1 MKTLNKVFIAAI
13 AATAMTACNNELG
26 EQFVSNN
33 GGDVKFT
40 MGIEGTSASRVAMED
55 GSYQA
60 SFESTNA
67 VGIFVKEV
75 DSYSNLEYTYN
86 GNAWTGATV
95 NVPADGVYTYYA
107 YYPYAASATS
117 TAIAAEVSADQ
128 ETGGYLANDYL
139 MANLTAE
146 AGQANV
152 DLQFTHAL
160 SLVEVTL
167 SGPNAAEDAVVALS
181 NMTTDATINLETS
194 VVTPGTKKA
203 NVTMDKL
210 TTSMK
215 YRAIVPEQT
224 VAQGTALMTIVSKG
238 RTYKVS
244 YKASD
249 VKFERGKYISLNV
262 ELGSSSSA
270 EDVTVTITSQGITDW
285 GEGTPVTGDA
295 TIDEVPL
302 IETIGENLVSFAG
315 TADRNANIGDTW
327 FKLINAA
334 GTTAGATGEIVE
346 SGSEE
351 VVWEKAAKL
360 TYTSVWD
367 PNVDN
372 GADKP
377 KGKAVNN
384 SYYIAAVGYLH
395 DAAIYTSDTQFYK
408 LTFKAKSNQ
417 VKTTVVDETESP
429 EELPDA
435 AKIVITCRNSV
446 DNASFAMSGSS
457 SISDDV
463 ATTTMTV
470 SDLVKDT
477 WKECVAYIHFGKKSE
492 AVGSVTDS
500 KPMGDSETSDLQ
512 KIDIRFYTNNPTS
525 KEGEK
530 ITATIFISDVKLEPY
545 IKD

>member
-1 MKTLNKVFIAAI
+1 MKALNKIFIAAI
-13 AATAMTACNNELG
+13 AATAMTACNNELS
-26 EQFVSNN
+26 EQIASNQ

-107 YYPYAASATS
+107 YYPYASSATS

-139 MANLTAE
+139 MANLTAG

-224 VAQGTALMTIVSKG
+224 VAQGTVLMTIVSKG
-238 RTYKVS
+238 RTYKVT
-244 YKASD
+244 YNASE
-249 VKFERGKYISLNV
+249 VKFEKGKYISLNV
-262 ELGSSSSA
+262 ELGSSSA
-270 EDVTVTITSQGITDW
+270 QDYTVTIKSQGITDW
-285 GEGTPVTGDA
+285 GEGTAVNGDA
-295 TIDEVPL
+295 TVDEVPL
-302 IETIGENLVSFAG
+302 VLPLGDELTEVIKTFELTS
-315 TADRNANIGDTW
+315 DTW
-327 FKLINAA
+327 VKFLDSENYNEV
-334 GTTAGATGEIVE
+334 TNFEIGVDDSCSWKKYASLE
-346 SGSEE
+346 
-351 VVWEKAAKL
+351 
-360 TYTSVWD
+360 YTSK
-367 PNVDN
+367 N
-372 GADKP
+372 GNTYAS
-377 KGKAVNN
+377 N
-384 SYYIAAVGYLH
+384 SYYKAALSYFHSSPLDVSQTK
-395 DAAIYTSDTQFYK
+395 IYK
-408 LTFKAKSNQ
+408 LSMKIKTELNQ
-417 VKTTVVDETESP
+417 SEAVDGEPSANGASK
-429 EELPDA
+429 L
-435 AKIVITCRNSV
+435 VITCRNA
-446 DNASFAMSGSS
+446 DNSSSFATSTNQTFT
-457 SISDDV
+457 
-463 ATTTMTV
+463 ATTVSKTPTDRYWNEFTIYINLAQKSTTV
-470 SDLVKDT
+470 GTVPTTGNELETKG
-477 WKECVAYIHFGKKSE
+477 WKE
-492 AVGSVTDS
+492 
-500 KPMGDSETSDLQ
+500 TSASDYAKFDL
-512 KIDIRFYTNNPTS
+512 RFYTNNNASDSIQKVVS
-525 KEGEK
+525 K
-530 ITATIFISDVKLEPY
+530 IYISDLVMEPY
-545 IKD
+545 VAE

>member
-1 MKTLNKVFIAAI
+1 MKALNKVFIAAI

-107 YYPYAASATS
+107 YYPYASSATS

-139 MANLTAE
+139 MADLTADP
-146 AGQANV
+146 GQANV
-152 DLQFTHAL
+152 DLKFTHAL

-167 SGPNAAEDAVVALS
+167 SGPNAAEDAVVTLS

-262 ELGSSSSA
+262 ELGSSST
-270 EDVTVTITSQGITDW
+270 EDYTVKITSQGITIWD
-285 GEGTPVTGDA
+285 ESTNQPGDA
-295 TIDEVPL
+295 SISVAELNIPL
-302 IETIGENLVSFAG
+302 PTDGQVLETITSNWSAS
-315 TADRNANIGDTW
+315 
-327 FKLINAA
+327 
-334 GTTAGATGEIVE
+334 TTANQI
-346 SGSEE
+346 GS
-351 VVWEKAAKL
+351 
-360 TYTSVWD
+360 
-367 PNVDN
+367 
-372 GADKP
+372 
-377 KGKAVNN
+377 GKAE
-384 SYYIAAVGYLH
+384 GW
-395 DAAIYTSDTQFYK
+395 YK
-408 LTFKAKSNQ
+408 RS
-417 VKTTVVDETESP
+417 
-429 EELPDA
+429 
-435 AKIVITCRNSV
+435 
-446 DNASFAMSGSS
+446 
-457 SISDDV
+457 
-463 ATTTMTV
+463 
-470 SDLVKDT
+470 
-477 WKECVAYIHFGKKSE
+477 
-492 AVGSVTDS
+492 GSVTDLTVIGYDETDQALTITRKSTSTGAWNSDNVVYHSCTPLEIGQYELSFELKGADVGNLDAES
-500 KPMGDSETSDLQ
+500 KPIYGTIGFGISTSGDNYLFRIPIISNGDYGRTLTTKAATSEFVTVTTKFNLDEISTETKSSGLLQ
-512 KIDIRFYTNNPTS
+512 ENFIEATAENVNKGVNIIFYSNKVTITNPSILYIRN
-525 KEGEK
+525 
-530 ITATIFISDVKLEPY
+530 IKLTKVEE
-545 IKD
+545 

>member
-13 AATAMTACNNELG
+13 AATAMTACNNELS
-26 EQFVSNN
+26 EQFASNQ

-139 MANLTAE
+139 MANYLTATP
-146 AGQANV
+146 GQANV

-224 VAQGTALMTIVSKG
+224 VAQGTSLMTIVSKG
-238 RTYKVS
+238 RTYKVT
-244 YKASD
+244 YNASD
-249 VKFERGKYISLNV
+249 VKFEKGKYISLNV
-262 ELGSSSSA
+262 ELGSSSA
-270 EDVTVTITSQGITDW
+270 QDYTVTITSQGIDNW
-285 GEGTPVTGDA
+285 GEGTAVTGDA
-295 TIDEVPL
+295 TVDEVPL
-302 IETIGENLVSFAG
+302 IETIGESLASFTK

-334 GTTAGATGEIVE
+334 GTTARATGEIVE

-367 PNVDN
+367 AAANN
-372 GADKP
+372 NQ
-377 KGKAVNN
+377 GKAVNN
-384 SYYIAAVGYLH
+384 SYYVAAVGYLH
-395 DAAIYTSDTQFYK
+395 DAAIYTSDTEVYK
-408 LTFKAKSNQ
+408 LTFKAKSNL
-417 VKTTVVDETESP
+417 VKTTVVDGTETP
-429 EELPDA
+429 VELSDA
-435 AKIVITCRNSV
+435 AKIVVTCRNAK
-446 DNASFAMSGSS
+446 DDASFALTSS
-457 SISDDV
+457 STSIDGTG
-463 ATTTMTV
+463 TTSTTIIPAN
-470 SDLVKDT
+470 KDT
-477 WKECVAYIHFGKKSE
+477 WESFTAYIYFGKKHDTVGTPGAEKMLE
-492 AVGSVTDS
+492 ATA
-500 KPMGDSETSDLQ
+500 EDLQ

-530 ITATIFISDVKLEPY
+530 ITATIFISEVTLEPY
-545 IKD
+545 IK

>member
-86 GNAWTGATV
+86 GNAWTGTTV

-107 YYPYAASATS
+107 YYPYAESATS

-139 MANLTAE
+139 MANLTAD

-167 SGPNAAEDAVVALS
+167 SGPNAAEDAVVTLS
-181 NMTTDATINLETS
+181 NMTTDATINLEADD
-194 VVTPGTKKA
+194 VTPGEKKA

-210 TTSMK
+210 AASMK

-224 VAQGTALMTIVSKG
+224 VAQGTSLMTIVSKG
-238 RTYKVS
+238 RTYKVT
-244 YKASD
+244 YNASD
-249 VKFERGKYISLNV
+249 VKFEKGKYISLNV

-270 EDVTVTITSQGITDW
+270 QDYTVTITSQGITDW

-295 TIDEVPL
+295 TVDEIPL
-302 IETIGENLVSFAG
+302 ILPLGDELTEVIETFDLTSDAWAKFLNSTNYNDVTKFEIGVDESCNWGKYASLEYTSKYEDA
-315 TADRNANIGDTW
+315 
-327 FKLINAA
+327 NAA
-334 GTTAGATGEIVE
+334 
-346 SGSEE
+346 
-351 VVWEKAAKL
+351 
-360 TYTSVWD
+360 
-367 PNVDN
+367 
-372 GADKP
+372 
-377 KGKAVNN
+377 N
-384 SYYIAAVGYLH
+384 SYYKAALSYFHSSPLDV
-395 DAAIYTSDTQFYK
+395 SQTQIYK
-408 LTFKAKSNQ
+408 LSMKI
-417 VKTTVVDETESP
+417 KTELSQSETLDG
-429 EELPDA
+429 ELSENGA
-435 AKIVITCRNSV
+435 SKLVITCRNADDSS
-446 DNASFAMSGSS
+446 SFATSTNQTFS
-457 SISDDV
+457 
-463 ATTTMTV
+463 ATTVSKTPGNRNWMDFTIYINLAQKSTTV
-470 SDLVKDT
+470 GTVPTTGNDLETKG
-477 WKECVAYIHFGKKSE
+477 WKE
-492 AVGSVTDS
+492 
-500 KPMGDSETSDLQ
+500 TSASDYAKFDL
-512 KIDIRFYTNNPTS
+512 RFYTNNSASSSIQKVVS
-525 KEGEK
+525 K
-530 ITATIFISDVKLEPY
+530 IYISDLVMEPY
-545 IKD
+545 VAE

>member
-139 MANLTAE
+139 MANYLTATP
-146 AGQANV
+146 GQANV

-270 EDVTVTITSQGITDW
+270 EDVTVTITSQGIDNW
-285 GEGTPVTGDA
+285 EKGTAVTGDA
-295 TIDEVPL
+295 TVDEVPL
-302 IETIGENLVSFAG
+302 IETIGENLVSFTG

-367 PNVDN
+367 AAANN
-372 GADKP
+372 NQ
-377 KGKAVNN
+377 GKAVNN
-384 SYYIAAVGYLH
+384 SYYIATVGYLH
-395 DAAIYTSDTQFYK
+395 DAAIYTSDTEVYK
-408 LTFKAKSNQ
+408 LTFKAKSNL
-417 VKTTVVDETESP
+417 VKTTVVDGTETP
-429 EELPDA
+429 VELSDA
-435 AKIVITCRNSV
+435 AKIVVTCRNAK
-446 DNASFAMSGSS
+446 DGASFAMSSS
-457 SISDDV
+457 SYISDDV

-492 AVGSVTDS
+492 AVGSVTGS
-500 KPMGDSETSDLQ
+500 KPMVDSETSDLQ
-512 KIDIRFYTNNPTS
+512 KIDIRFYTNNPS
-525 KEGEK
+525 SADGEK
-530 ITATIFISDVKLEPY
+530 ITATIFISDVTLEPY
-545 IKD
+545 IKE

>member
-1 MKTLNKVFIAAI
+1 MKALNRIFIAAI
-13 AATAMTACNNELG
+13 AATAMTACNNELS
-26 EQFVSNN
+26 EQIASNQ

-107 YYPYAASATS
+107 YYPYASSATS

-139 MANLTAE
+139 MANLTAG

-224 VAQGTALMTIVSKG
+224 VAQGTVLMTIVSKG
-238 RTYKVS
+238 RTYKVT
-244 YKASD
+244 YNASE
-249 VKFERGKYISLNV
+249 VKFEKGKYISLNV
-262 ELGSSSSA
+262 ELGSSSA
-270 EDVTVTITSQGITDW
+270 QDYTVTIKSQGITDW
-285 GEGTPVTGDA
+285 GEGTAVNGDA
-295 TIDEVPL
+295 TVDEVPL
-302 IETIGENLVSFAG
+302 VLPLGDELTEVIKTFELTS
-315 TADRNANIGDTW
+315 DTW
-327 FKLINAA
+327 VKFLDSENYNEV
-334 GTTAGATGEIVE
+334 TNFEIGVDDSCSWKKYASLE
-346 SGSEE
+346 
-351 VVWEKAAKL
+351 
-360 TYTSVWD
+360 YTSK
-367 PNVDN
+367 N
-372 GADKP
+372 GNTYAS
-377 KGKAVNN
+377 N
-384 SYYIAAVGYLH
+384 SYYKAALSYFHSSPLDVSQTK
-395 DAAIYTSDTQFYK
+395 IYK
-408 LTFKAKSNQ
+408 LSMKIKTELNQ
-417 VKTTVVDETESP
+417 SEAVDGEPSANGASK
-429 EELPDA
+429 L
-435 AKIVITCRNSV
+435 VITCRNA
-446 DNASFAMSGSS
+446 DNSSSFATSTNQTFT
-457 SISDDV
+457 
-463 ATTTMTV
+463 ATTVSKTPTDRYWNEFTIYINLAQKSTTV
-470 SDLVKDT
+470 GTVPTTGNELEKKG
-477 WKECVAYIHFGKKSE
+477 WKE
-492 AVGSVTDS
+492 
-500 KPMGDSETSDLQ
+500 TSASDYAKFDL
-512 KIDIRFYTNNPTS
+512 RFYTNNNASDSIQKVVS
-525 KEGEK
+525 K
-530 ITATIFISDVKLEPY
+530 IYISDLVMEPY
-545 IKD
+545 VAE

>member
-1 MKTLNKVFIAAI
+1 MKTIKKVFLSSMALL
-13 AATAMTACNNELG
+13 TMTACNNELG

-86 GNAWTGATV
+86 GNAWTGTTV

-107 YYPYAASATS
+107 YYPYAESATS

-139 MANLTAE
+139 MANLTAD

-224 VAQGTALMTIVSKG
+224 VAQGTSLMTIVSKG
-238 RTYKVS
+238 RTYKVT
-244 YKASD
+244 YNASD
-249 VKFERGKYISLNV
+249 VKFEKGKYISLNV
-262 ELGSSSSA
+262 ELGSSSA
-270 EDVTVTITSQGITDW
+270 QDYTVTITTSQGITDW
-285 GEGTPVTGDA
+285 GEGTAVTGDA
-295 TIDEVPL
+295 TVDEIPL
-302 IETIGENLVSFAG
+302 ILPLGDELTEVIKTFDLTSDAWAKFLDNAATYADVAQFSIGEDESLEWKKYASLEYTSTNGASTSGNSYWKAALCYYHTLPLDVSQ
-315 TADRNANIGDTW
+315 TQIY
-327 FKLINAA
+327 KLSMKIK
-334 GTTAGATGEIVE
+334 TELSQSATLDDELSE
-346 SGSEE
+346 SGVS
-351 VVWEKAAKL
+351 KL
-360 TYTSVWD
+360 
-367 PNVDN
+367 
-372 GADKP
+372 
-377 KGKAVNN
+377 
-384 SYYIAAVGYLH
+384 
-395 DAAIYTSDTQFYK
+395 
-408 LTFKAKSNQ
+408 
-417 VKTTVVDETESP
+417 
-429 EELPDA
+429 
-435 AKIVITCRNSV
+435 VITCRNA
-446 DNASFAMSGSS
+446 DNSSSFAVSTNQTFL
-457 SISDDV
+457 
-463 ATTTMTV
+463 ATTVSKEPAARGQWENFVIYINLAQKSTTV
-470 SDLVKDT
+470 GTVPTTGNDLGKKG
-477 WKECVAYIHFGKKSE
+477 WKE
-492 AVGSVTDS
+492 
-500 KPMGDSETSDLQ
+500 TSASDYAKFDL
-512 KIDIRFYTNNPTS
+512 RFYTNNSASSSIQKVVS
-525 KEGEK
+525 K
-530 ITATIFISDVKLEPY
+530 IYISDLALEPY
-545 IKD
+545 VAE

>member
-75 DSYSNLEYTYN
+75 ASYSNLEYTYN

-107 YYPYAASATS
+107 YYPYAESATS

-139 MANLTAE
+139 MANLAAE

-167 SGPNAAEDAVVALS
+167 SGPNAAEDAVVTLS
-181 NMTTDATINLETS
+181 NMTTDATINLEADD
-194 VVTPGTKKA
+194 VTPGEKKA

-210 TTSMK
+210 AASMK

-224 VAQGTALMTIVSKG
+224 IAQGTALMTIVSKG

-270 EDVTVTITSQGITDW
+270 EDVTVTITSQGIDNW
-285 GEGTPVTGDA
+285 EKGTAVTGDA
-295 TIDEVPL
+295 TVDEVPL
-302 IETIGENLVSFAG
+302 IETIGENLVSFTG

-367 PNVDN
+367 AAANN
-372 GADKP
+372 NQ
-377 KGKAVNN
+377 GKAVNN
-384 SYYIAAVGYLH
+384 SYYIATVGYLH
-395 DAAIYTSDTQFYK
+395 DAAIYTSDTEVYK
-408 LTFKAKSNQ
+408 LTFKAKSNL
-417 VKTTVVDETESP
+417 VKTTVVDGTETP
-429 EELPDA
+429 VELSDA
-435 AKIVITCRNSV
+435 AKIVVTCRNSV
-446 DNASFAMSGSS
+446 DDASFAMSGSS
-457 SISDDV
+457 SIADN
-463 ATTTMTV
+463 ATTTTMTV
-470 SDLVKDT
+470 SELVKDT

-492 AVGSVTDS
+492 AVGSVTS
-500 KPMGDSETSDLQ
+500 QKPMVDSETSDLQ
-512 KIDIRFYTNNPTS
+512 KIDIRFYTNNPS
-525 KEGEK
+525 SADGEK
-530 ITATIFISDVKLEPY
+530 ITATIFISEVTLEPY
-545 IKD
+545 IK

>member
-13 AATAMTACNNELG
+13 AATAMTACNNELS
-26 EQFVSNN
+26 EQFASNQ

-139 MANLTAE
+139 MANYLTATP
-146 AGQANV
+146 GQANV

-167 SGPNAAEDAVVALS
+167 SGPNAAEDAVVTLS
-181 NMTTDATINLETS
+181 NMTTDATINLEADD
-194 VVTPGTKKA
+194 VTPGEKKA

-210 TTSMK
+210 AASMK

-224 VAQGTALMTIVSKG
+224 IARGTALMTIVSKG

-262 ELGSSSSA
+262 ELGSSST
-270 EDVTVTITSQGITDW
+270 EDYTVTITSQGITIWD
-285 GEGTPVTGDA
+285 ESKNQPGDA
-295 TIDEVPL
+295 SISVAELNIPL
-302 IETIGENLVSFAG
+302 PTDGNVLETIASNWSASTPENQIGSGKAEG
-315 TADRNANIGDTW
+315 WYKRN
-327 FKLINAA
+327 
-334 GTTAGATGEIVE
+334 GTTGTDNPVAIVSPTEIGYDENEQALTIKRFSDSNGQWSSDNIVYHSCTPLEIGQYELSFELKGADVGNVNDKEEPVYGTIGFGIST
-346 SGSEE
+346 SGDNYLFRIPIISNGDYGRTLTT
-351 VVWEKAAKL
+351 KAATSEFVTVTTKFNFDEISAETKSSGLQQGNFTNATAENVNKGVNIIFYSNKVTITNPSILYIRNIKL
-360 TYTSVWD
+360 TKV
-367 PNVDN
+367 
-372 GADKP
+372 
-377 KGKAVNN
+377 
-384 SYYIAAVGYLH
+384 
-395 DAAIYTSDTQFYK
+395 
-408 LTFKAKSNQ
+408 
-417 VKTTVVDETESP
+417 
-429 EELPDA
+429 EE
-435 AKIVITCRNSV
+435 
-446 DNASFAMSGSS
+446 
-457 SISDDV
+457 
-463 ATTTMTV
+463 
-470 SDLVKDT
+470 
-477 WKECVAYIHFGKKSE
+477 
-492 AVGSVTDS
+492 
-500 KPMGDSETSDLQ
+500 
-512 KIDIRFYTNNPTS
+512 
-525 KEGEK
+525 
-530 ITATIFISDVKLEPY
+530 
-545 IKD
+545 

>member
-1 MKTLNKVFIAAI
+1 MKALNKIFIAAI
-13 AATAMTACNNELG
+13 AATAMTACNNELS
-26 EQFVSNN
+26 EQIASNQ

-75 DSYSNLEYTYN
+75 SSYSNLEYTYN
-86 GNAWTGATV
+86 GSAWTGTTV

-128 ETGGYLANDYL
+128 ETDGYLANDYL
-139 MANLTAE
+139 MANLTAD

-194 VVTPGTKKA
+194 IVTPGEKKA
-203 NVTMDKL
+203 NVIMDKL

-224 VAQGTALMTIVSKG
+224 VAQGTALMTVVSKG
-238 RTYKVS
+238 RTYKVT

-249 VKFERGKYISLNV
+249 VKFEKGKYINLNV

-285 GEGTPVTGDA
+285 GEGTAVNGDA

-367 PNVDN
+367 V
-372 GADKP
+372 AQ
-377 KGKAVNN
+377 GKAVNN
-384 SYYIAAVGYLH
+384 SYYVAAVGYLH
-395 DAAIYTSDTQFYK
+395 DAAIYTSDTEVYK

-417 VKTTVVDETESP
+417 VRTTVVDGTETP
-429 EELPDA
+429 EELSDA
-435 AKIVITCRNSV
+435 AKVVVTCRNSV
-446 DNASFAMSGSS
+446 DDASFAMSGSS
-457 SISDDV
+457 SIADN
-463 ATTTMTV
+463 ATTTTMTV

-477 WKECVAYIHFGKKSE
+477 WKECVAYIHFGRKST
-492 AVGSVTDS
+492 AVGSVTGS
-500 KPMGDSETSDLQ
+500 KPMVDSETSDLQ
-512 KIDIRFYTNNPTS
+512 KIDIRFYTNNPS
-525 KEGEK
+525 SADGEK
-530 ITATIFISDVKLEPY
+530 ITATIFISDVTLEPY
-545 IKD
+545 IKE

>member
-86 GNAWTGATV
+86 GNAWTGTTV

-107 YYPYAASATS
+107 YYPYAESATS

-139 MANLTAE
+139 MANLTAD

-167 SGPNAAEDAVVALS
+167 SGPNAAEDAVVTLS

-194 VVTPGTKKA
+194 TVTPGTKIA
-203 NVTMDKL
+203 NVIMDKL

-224 VAQGTALMTIVSKG
+224 VTKGTALMTIVSKG

-285 GEGTPVTGDA
+285 EEGTPVIGDA
-295 TIDEVPL
+295 TVDEIPL
-302 IETIGENLVSFAG
+302 ILPLGDELTEVIKTFDLTSDAWVKFLNSTNYNGVTNFEIGVDESCNWGKYASLEYTSKY
-315 TADRNANIGDTW
+315 GDA
-327 FKLINAA
+327 NAA
-334 GTTAGATGEIVE
+334 
-346 SGSEE
+346 
-351 VVWEKAAKL
+351 
-360 TYTSVWD
+360 
-367 PNVDN
+367 
-372 GADKP
+372 
-377 KGKAVNN
+377 N
-384 SYYIAAVGYLH
+384 SYYKAALSYFHSSPLDVSQTR
-395 DAAIYTSDTQFYK
+395 IYK
-408 LTFKAKSNQ
+408 LSMKI
-417 VKTTVVDETESP
+417 KTELSQSETP
-429 EELPDA
+429 DGELSENGA
-435 AKIVITCRNSV
+435 SKLVITCRNADDSS
-446 DNASFAMSGSS
+446 SFATSANQTFS
-457 SISDDV
+457 
-463 ATTTMTV
+463 ATTVSKTPTDREWNDFTIYINLAQKSTTV
-470 SDLVKDT
+470 GTVPTEGEDVETKG
-477 WKECVAYIHFGKKSE
+477 WKE
-492 AVGSVTDS
+492 
-500 KPMGDSETSDLQ
+500 TSASDYAKFDL
-512 KIDIRFYTNNPTS
+512 RFYTNNNASSSMQKVVS
-525 KEGEK
+525 K
-530 ITATIFISDVKLEPY
+530 IYISDLVMEPY
-545 IKD
+545 VAE

>member
-1 MKTLNKVFIAAI
+1 MKTIKKVFLSSMALL
-13 AATAMTACNNELG
+13 AMTACNNELS
-26 EQFVSNN
+26 EQLASNQ

-107 YYPYAASATS
+107 YYPYAESATS

-139 MANLTAE
+139 MANYLTATP
-146 AGQANV
+146 GQANV

-167 SGPNAAEDAVVALS
+167 SGPNAAEDAVVTLS
-181 NMTTDATINLETS
+181 NMTTDATMNLEAST
-194 VVTPGTKKA
+194 VTPGEKKA

-262 ELGSSSSA
+262 ELGSSSA
-270 EDVTVTITSQGITDW
+270 QDYTVTITSQGITDW
-285 GEGTPVTGDA
+285 GQGSVVDGSA
-295 TIDEVPL
+295 TVDEVPL
-302 IETIGENLVSFAG
+302 ISEFGETIEAMGTNDIVNLGNSSWFSILASDGSTSEIKAVESAG
-315 TADRNANIGDTW
+315 AIKPDWSKQANLTFISRW
-327 FKLINAA
+327 AA
-334 GTTAGATGEIVE
+334 VNDTTANTNNWYSAVLGYYCKGVAIDTITT
-346 SGSEE
+346 
-351 VVWEKAAKL
+351 AK
-360 TYTSVWD
+360 
-367 PNVDN
+367 
-372 GADKP
+372 
-377 KGKAVNN
+377 
-384 SYYIAAVGYLH
+384 
-395 DAAIYTSDTQFYK
+395 YK
-408 LTFKAKSNQ
+408 LSFKAKGHVMVGDSVSQTEKAKLYVTCRTADNSGSFAIINNSTATPNATNSTKDVTNEWGDFAFYIYFNDKLTGSPTSLGSKKF
-417 VKTTVVDETESP
+417 VKTTDADRQSIQIRISTTGTAATENDTLKQVNIS
-429 EELPDA
+429 
-435 AKIVITCRNSV
+435 IT
-446 DNASFAMSGSS
+446 
-457 SISDDV
+457 
-463 ATTTMTV
+463 
-470 SDLVKDT
+470 
-477 WKECVAYIHFGKKSE
+477 
-492 AVGSVTDS
+492 
-500 KPMGDSETSDLQ
+500 
-512 KIDIRFYTNNPTS
+512 
-525 KEGEK
+525 
-530 ITATIFISDVKLEPY
+530 DVKLEEY
-545 IKD
+545 TE

>member
-139 MANLTAE
+139 MANLTAG

-270 EDVTVTITSQGITDW
+270 EDVTVTVTSQRITNWYESD
-285 GEGTPVTGDA
+285 GVTGDA
-295 TIDEVPL
+295 SISVAELNIPLPVDVKLDTIKYNWSAS
-302 IETIGENLVSFAG
+302 TSANQIG
-315 TADRNANIGDTW
+315 T
-327 FKLINAA
+327 
-334 GTTAGATGEIVE
+334 
-346 SGSEE
+346 
-351 VVWEKAAKL
+351 
-360 TYTSVWD
+360 
-367 PNVDN
+367 
-372 GADKP
+372 DK
-377 KGKAVNN
+377 KEGW
-384 SYYIAAVGYLH
+384 
-395 DAAIYTSDTQFYK
+395 YK
-408 LTFKAKSNQ
+408 
-417 VKTTVVDETESP
+417 
-429 EELPDA
+429 
-435 AKIVITCRNSV
+435 R
-446 DNASFAMSGSS
+446 SGSS
-457 SISDDV
+457 VTNLTVVGYDESEGAMTIKRFVDSDGAWNSDNITYHSCTPLEIGQYELSFELKGATERGGTTYGTVGVGISASGDSTLFRIPILADIKDTQPLQKDYGRTLTTKAATTEWVSVSISFDFTKTCKSGKSNGLAEKDCLEATVEKVNKGVNIMFYSHNV
-463 ATTTMTV
+463 ANIKAPTTLYV
-470 SDLVKDT
+470 RN
-477 WKECVAYIHFGKKSE
+477 I
-492 AVGSVTDS
+492 
-500 KPMGDSETSDLQ
+500 
-512 KIDIRFYTNNPTS
+512 
-525 KEGEK
+525 
-530 ITATIFISDVKLEPY
+530 KLTKVE
-545 IKD
+545 

>member
-1 MKTLNKVFIAAI
+1 MKALNKIFIAAI
-13 AATAMTACNNELG
+13 AATAMTACNNELS
-26 EQFVSNN
+26 EQLASNQ

-60 SFESTNA
+60 SFENENK
-67 VGIFVKEV
+67 VGVFVKEV
-75 DSYSNLEYTYN
+75 DSYSNLEYTFD
-86 GNAWTGATV
+86 GNAWNGATIK
-95 NVPADGVYTYYA
+95 VPADKVYTYYA
-107 YYPYAASATS
+107 YYPYAESATS

-128 ETGGYLANDYL
+128 ETSGYLANDYL
-139 MANLTAE
+139 MANYLTATP
-146 AGQANV
+146 GQANV

-224 VAQGTALMTIVSKG
+224 VTKGTALMTIASKG

-262 ELGSSSSA
+262 ELGSSSA
-270 EDVTVTITSQGITDW
+270 EDYTVTITSQNITDW
-285 GEGTPVTGDA
+285 GPGTSVDGGA
-295 TIDEVPL
+295 TVDEVPL
-302 IETIGENLVSFAG
+302 IEVIGESLASFTK

-384 SYYIAAVGYLH
+384 SYYVAAVGYLH
-395 DAAIYTSDTQFYK
+395 DAAIYTSDTEVYK
-408 LTFKAKSNQ
+408 LTFKAKSNL
-417 VKTTVVDETESP
+417 VKTTVVDGTETP
-429 EELPDA
+429 VELSDA
-435 AKIVITCRNSV
+435 AKIVVTCRNAK
-446 DNASFAMSGSS
+446 DDASFALTSS
-457 SISDDV
+457 STSIDGTG
-463 ATTTMTV
+463 TTSTTIIPAN
-470 SDLVKDT
+470 KDT
-477 WKECVAYIHFGKKSE
+477 WESFTAYIYFGKKHATVGTPGAEKMLE
-492 AVGSVTDS
+492 ATA
-500 KPMGDSETSDLQ
+500 EDLQ
-512 KIDIRFYTNNPTS
+512 KIDIRFYTNNPS
-525 KEGEK
+525 SADGEK

-545 IKD
+545 IQ